1 MRIAPSPVRLSKDGS
16 ETRDA
21 GAHLN
26 CLAPP
31 PNLEF
36 LRVLQTHFHPQ
47 LLRQNLGKQQKQ
59 RFPKVFQSISFLM
72 MKRKFATKTKKKTN
86 TAAAISQCSNKKPQ
100 KKECINRSPLLSL
113 AFTPREQYTRHGIS
127 QTRKKKKIAHQISS
141 QQVSLLQNKTARHL
155 LTRRKIVFKN
165 ALKTKTDRKCKRKH
179 NTSVYRKLLKPDH
192 KSSKSKRNQISDK
205 AQRCLAL
212 SLSSLSL
219 NSWCVCSLC
228 DSCKGIR

>member
-59 RFPKVFQSISFLM
+59 RFPKVFQSSSFLM

-86 TAAAISQCSNKKPQ
+86 TAAAISQCSNNKPQ
-100 KKECINRSPLLSL
+100 KKEPINRSPVPLSRL
-113 AFTPREQYTRHGIS
+113 HSTRTIHTSRNLTDSEKKRSLTRSPHNRLRCCKNKTPRR
-127 QTRKKKKIAHQISS
+127 
-141 QQVSLLQNKTARHL
+141 LP
-155 LTRRKIVFKN
+155 TRRKIVFQN
-165 ALKTKTDRKCKRKH
+165 GLKTKTDRKKKVKK
-179 NTSVYRKLLKPDH
+179 NTQH
-192 KSSKSKRNQISDK
+192 
-205 AQRCLAL
+205 
-212 SLSSLSL
+212 
-219 NSWCVCSLC
+219 
-228 DSCKGIR
+228 

>member
-16 ETRDA
+16 KTRDA

-59 RFPKVFQSISFLM
+59 RFPKVFQSSSFLM
-72 MKRKFATKTKKKTN
+72 MKRKFATKTKKKPIQQQQSHNAATTN
-86 TAAAISQCSNKKPQ
+86 LRKKNLSIDLP
-100 KKECINRSPLLSL
+100 CLSL

-127 QTRKKKKIAHQISS
+127 QIRKKKDRSPD
-141 QQVSLLQNKTARHL
+141 L
-155 LTRRKIVFKN
+155 LTTGFV
-165 ALKTKTDRKCKRKH
+165 AAKTKLRDACQPAAK
-179 NTSVYRKLLKPDH
+179 
-192 KSSKSKRNQISDK
+192 
-205 AQRCLAL
+205 
-212 SLSSLSL
+212 
-219 NSWCVCSLC
+219 
-228 DSCKGIR
+228 